1 MKPMFAFLLL
11 VSFCFGQAPQGT
23 GRVQTREDGSKAY
36 FSTSGRWLGKSEPNA
51 FGGASYSD
59 GRGAYSKT
67 SKVGNSERQVYVRTP
82 LVKPTEKTLTQ
93 PRGHTIMSRP
103 GSSTTGVGTSSVRKK

>member
-1 MKPMFAFLLL
+1 MKPMFAVLLL

-23 GRVQTREDGSKAY
+23 GRVQTRADGSRVY
-36 FSTSGRWLGKSEPNA
+36 FSTSGRWLGKSEPNS

-82 LVKPTEKTLTQ
+82 LAKSVDKVLTQ
-93 PRGHTIMSRP
+93 PRGHTIMSP
-103 GSSTTGVGTSSVRKK
+103 AGSSKLGVGIHRSK